1 MWHPTIA
8 NGAGPLYRQIA
19 DAIDA
24 DRRADRLAPGA
35 RLPTMRDLAQTLG
48 VTVGTVN
55 RGYRLAERRGA
66 VVMHV
71 GRGSFVAQAPRSIVT
86 PTAVAAEDSEVDLSF
101 NRPPP
106 VELAGALHRV
116 LADIQREADA
126 HSLLDYGPAQGRA
139 HHREIFARW
148 AARRG
153 VTADAERIIVTTGA
167 QQALSVA
174 IGTLTRPGDA
184 VMVEQLTYPGLKN
197 FARLFGFKLLPV
209 GIDDDGLD
217 PDAFEAACQAS
228 GSRLLFCMPHAHNPT
243 TRTLAAERRRRIAE
257 VAARH
262 RVLIIEGDV
271 YARGTASTFEP
282 FGALLPDQTIHI
294 TSLSKTV
301 APGLRVG
308 YMIAPAGL
316 VADLVATSQTISWM
330 VSPLVV
336 ELACRWIDD
345 GTADEIADRR
355 RLASQRLHA
364 LAREQLDGLR
374 LEYDADNP
382 HLWLSLAA
390 PWTGRDFAAAAAAH
404 GVVVTPAEDF
414 AVGPG
419 TSPAAVRLCLGAA
432 ENDDALARALAI
444 IAELAR
450 GAPRPAGF
458 QV

>member
-1 MWHPTIA
+1 MWHPSIA
-8 NGAGPLYRQIA
+8 NDAGPVYRQIA
-19 DAIDA
+19 DAIEA

-48 VTVGTVN
+48 ITAGTVN
-55 RGYRLAERRGA
+55 RAYRLAERRGSI
-66 VVMHV
+66 VMHV
-71 GRGSFVAQAPRSIVT
+71 GRGSFVAEGSRSIAA
-86 PTAVAAEDSEVDLSF
+86 PTATAGDTQVDLSF

-106 VELAGALHRV
+106 VELASALRRV

-126 HSLLDYGPAQGRA
+126 RILLDYGPAQGHA
-139 HHREIFARW
+139 HHREVFAQW
-148 AARRG
+148 AGRRG
-153 VTADAERIIVTTGA
+153 VAANAERIILTTGA

-184 VMVEQLTYPGLKN
+184 VMVESLTYPGLKN

-209 GIDDDGLD
+209 GIDDEGLD
-217 PDAFEAACQAS
+217 PDAFEAACEAS

-243 TRTLAAERRRRIAE
+243 TRTLTAERCRRIAE
-257 VAARH
+257 IAARR

-271 YARGTASTFEP
+271 YARGAASTFEP

-294 TSLSKTV
+294 TSMSKTV

-308 YMIAPAGL
+308 YMIAPTAL
-316 VADLVATSQTISWM
+316 VADLIATSQTISWA
-330 VSPLVV
+330 VSPLIV
-336 ELACRWIDD
+336 ELTCRWIDD
-345 GTADEIADRR
+345 GTADGIADQR

-364 LAREQLDGLR
+364 LARKHLDGLR
-374 LEYDADNP
+374 LEHDTDNP

-390 PWTGRDFAAAAAAH
+390 PWTGRDFATAAAAH
-404 GVVVTPAEDF
+404 GVIVTPAEDF
-414 AVGPG
+414 AVQPDSG
-419 TSPAAVRLCLGAA
+419 PAAVRLCLGAA
-432 ENDDALARALAI
+432 DGDDALARGLAV

-450 GAPRPAGF
+450 SAPRPAGF

>member
-1 MWHPTIA
+1 MWNPIVTKE
-8 NGAGPLYRQIA
+8 AGPVYRQIA
-19 DAIDA
+19 DAIEA

-35 RLPTMRDLAQTLG
+35 RLPTMRNLAQALG

-55 RGYRLAERRGA
+55 RAYRLAERRGSI
-66 VVMHV
+66 VMHV
-71 GRGSFVAQAPRSIVT
+71 GRGSFVAEGPRSMAAH
-86 PTAVAAEDSEVDLSF
+86 TAAAGVSEVDLSF

-106 VELAGALHRV
+106 IELAGALRRV

-126 HSLLDYGPAQGRA
+126 RSLLDYGPAQGRA
-139 HHREIFARW
+139 HHRDVFAQW
-148 AARRG
+148 AGRRG
-153 VTADAERIIVTTGA
+153 VAADAERIIVTTGA

-174 IGTLTRPGDA
+174 IGTLTRPGDE
-184 VMVEQLTYPGLKN
+184 VMVESLTYPGLKN
-197 FARLFGFKLLPV
+197 FARLFGFNLLPV
-209 GIDDDGLD
+209 EIDDQGLD
-217 PDAFEAACQAS
+217 PDAFDAVCAAS

-243 TRTLAAERRRRIAE
+243 TRTLSSERRRRVAE
-257 VAARH
+257 VAARR

-271 YARGTASTFEP
+271 YARGAGSPFEP

-308 YMIAPAGL
+308 FMIAPAAL
-316 VADLVATSQTISWM
+316 IADLVATSQTISWM

-355 RLASQRLHA
+355 RLASHRLHE
-364 LAREQLDGLR
+364 LARGQLGGLR
-374 LEYDADNP
+374 LEQDADNP

-390 PWTGRDFAAAAAAH
+390 PWTGQDFAATAAVH
-404 GVVVTPAEDF
+404 GVVVTPAEEF
-414 AVGPG
+414 AVRSG

-432 ENDDALARALAI
+432 EGDEALARGLAVV
-444 IAELAR
+444 AELAR
-450 GAPRPAGF
+450 SAPRPARF